1 MRKLRI
7 LIVILMTSCIGISQ
21 TLQPKLQH
29 IQGEKHYCFTMKQS
43 KEIAGLLEFGK
54 YNDSLVI
61 ALSHQVGKFQQLLA
75 QKDQIIAFQSE
86 QLDNYASVVQHN
98 DQSIGLLEKEI
109 RQRNKKL
116 RRGQWYKVLLS
127 ISLMALGVVVI
138 IK

>member
-1 MRKLRI
+1 
-7 LIVILMTSCIGISQ
+7 MTSCIGISQ

-29 IQGEKHYCFTMKQS
+29 IQGEKHYCFTMEQS

-54 YNDSLVI
+54 YNDSLVT

-75 QKDQIIAFQSE
+75 QKEQIIAFQSE
-86 QLDNYASVVQHN
+86 QLDNYAHIIQHN

>member
-1 MRKLRI
+1 
-7 LIVILMTSCIGISQ
+7 MTSCIGISQ

-29 IQGEKHYCFTMKQS
+29 IQGEKHYCFTMEQS

-54 YNDSLVI
+54 FNDSLVT

-86 QLDNYASVVQHN
+86 QLDHYTTIVHN
-98 DQSIGLLEKEI
+98 NNQSIGLLEKEI
-109 RQRNKKL
+109 RQRDKKL
-116 RRGQWYKVLLS
+116 RRGKWHKVLLS
-127 ISLMALGVVVI
+127 TSLIVLGVVVI

>member
-1 MRKLRI
+1 
-7 LIVILMTSCIGISQ
+7 MTSCIGISQ

-29 IQGEKHYCFTMKQS
+29 IKGEKHYCFTMEQS

-54 YNDSLVI
+54 YNDSLVT

-75 QKDQIIAFQSE
+75 QKEQIIAFQSE

-98 DQSIGLLEKEI
+98 DQNIGLLEKVI
-109 RQRNKKL
+109 RQRDKKL
-116 RRGQWYKVLLS
+116 RRGQWHKVLLS
-127 ISLMALGVVVI
+127 ISLIALGVVVI